1 MAPSWLRPRVDIED
15 GTMRHRK
22 SGRKLGRF
30 KEHREALIRNLMIAL
45 IEHRKIQTTIAKAKT
60 VQPEIESLLSL
71 AREDTPHARKLALSR
86 LASKKA
92 MRELFA
98 FAPEQYAGRSSGF
111 TRITKLGPR
120 QGDAAQ
126 MVVLELL

>member
-1 MAPSWLRPRVDIED
+1 
-15 GTMRHRK
+15 MRHRK
-22 SGRKLGRF
+22 SGRKLSRV
-30 KEHREALIRNLMIAL
+30 KEHRDALIRNLMIAL

>member
-1 MAPSWLRPRVDIED
+1 
-15 GTMRHRK
+15 MRHRK

-30 KEHREALIRNLMIAL
+30 KEHREALIRNMMISL

-60 VQPEIESLLSL
+60 VQPEIEHLIAL
-71 AREDTPHARKLALSR
+71 AREDTPHARQLALSR
-86 LASKKA
+86 LASKRA
-92 MRELFA
+92 MRQLFA
-98 FAPEQYAGRSSGF
+98 FAPEQYGGRSSGF

-120 QGDAAQ
+120 QGDAAE